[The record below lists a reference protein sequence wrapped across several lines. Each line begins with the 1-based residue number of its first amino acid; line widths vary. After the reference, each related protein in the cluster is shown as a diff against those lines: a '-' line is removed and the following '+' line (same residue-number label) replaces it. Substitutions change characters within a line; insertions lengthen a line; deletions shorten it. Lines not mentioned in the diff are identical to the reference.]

1 MTTLI
6 AFTPEM
12 DVEPPTP
19 VIGPC
24 AELGRVTRI
33 YASGY
38 DRARVHDG
46 RLVRGELRCLVVEF
60 NGAIP
65 AGRTVT
71 SVTLRCSDQS
81 VIVMSNAR
89 IQTGARSVAVD
100 VRANW
105 PRVAAIKCEAT
116 LDNDERYMQLIRLAV
131 MDSPWFGDETSASGP
146 TTLTSP

>member
-1 MTTLI
+1 MTLLL
-6 AFTPEM
+6 AFTPEI
-12 DVEPPTP
+12 DVTVPP
-19 VIGPC
+19 IGPC

-46 RLVRGELRCLVVEF
+46 RLVRGESRCLVVEF

-65 AGRTVT
+65 PARTVM
-71 SVTLRCSDQS
+71 SVTWRCADPS

-89 IQTGARSVAVD
+89 IQAGARSVAVD
-100 VRANW
+100 VRASW
-105 PRVAAIKCEAT
+105 PSQTVLKCEAT
-116 LDNDERYMQLIRLAV
+116 LDNGERYVQLIELGVRA
-131 MDSPWFGDETSASGP
+131 MRWFADEAADVIGP